1 MKNSSNIK
9 EDRALE
15 HEKLIK
21 QNQNALARLI
31 NSLNDSQYKL
41 LTRYIRSADKLRRHE
56 FVDIMINFK
65 DNKKG

>member
-21 QNQNALARLI
+21 QNQNALAKKRTKKVNMFL
-31 NSLNDSQYKL
+31 K
-41 LTRYIRSADKLRRHE
+41 K
-56 FVDIMINFK
+56 FK
-65 DNKKG
+65 NMWN